1 MGDPPPAD
9 PPPTWA
15 ATAASFLRDATSG
28 RRGGLPGALRSLI
41 IGGDEERGEE
51 ERGDA
56 GTGAGPTSAGAGVS
70 GGGADEA
77 DAPATTTP
85 TPPPSPPPLPTQP
98 RSSSRPRVAK
108 FRLLLDG
115 AEGGGGGGT
124 VDVDALRDLAWSGV
138 PPDLRPDVW
147 RLLLGYLPAP
157 AAARP
162 AVLAR
167 KRREYAALV
176 PAHHAPAL
184 AAAAAAAG
192 GFEGSEGSEGG
203 GEPPASS
210 SAGPG
215 AAAAAA
221 AAAAGALLSGEE
233 AAALR
238 QVLVDVPRT
247 APGHALL
254 ARPPARGALTR
265 ILHLWGVRH
274 PASGYVQGMNDVAT
288 PLLASFLAGEASL
301 AAAATAAAERA
312 AGGGGD
318 QPGPPPP
325 PPAPASSSSF
335 FIPPDDPA
343 WAAAP
348 LPTPAAAAAEADA
361 YWCLGRL
368 LEGMQDHYTHA
379 QPGIQRTVARLGGL
393 VARVDAPLAAHL
405 AAVGAD
411 YMHFSFRWVNCL
423 LLREVPPLAA
433 ARLFDTWCAEGTGR
447 GGGAR
452 LADFLVYACAA
463 FLLTWR
469 DALLAC
475 REFGDVA
482 LFLQRPPTGGWGEAE
497 VEGHILA
504 RAFQLRASFGGA
516 KAHWGGNGG
525 NRG

>member
-1 MGDPPPAD
+1 MADGTDAPDPPPAAW
-9 PPPTWA
+9 PGSSLA
-15 ATAASFLRDATSG
+15 GAAASFLRSNTG
-28 RRGGLPGALRSLI
+28 RLRSFI
-41 IGGDEERGEE
+41 IGDDEG
-51 ERGDA
+51 G
-56 GTGAGPTSAGAGVS
+56 S
-70 GGGADEA
+70 GGGGASGVAGRRAAAGGGNAGPPPPAGQGPPAEGDGGDGA
-77 DAPATTTP
+77 APS
-85 TPPPSPPPLPTQP
+85 PPSPPPVPTTS
-98 RSSSRPRVAK
+98 RSSSGPRLAK
-108 FRLLLDG
+108 FAALLEEP
-115 AEGGGGGGT
+115 A

-138 PPDLRPDVW
+138 PPRLRRDVW

-157 AAARP
+157 AAARR

-192 GFEGSEGSEGG
+192 G
-203 GEPPASS
+203 GEAGDGPSS
-210 SAGPG
+210 SAAASTGPG
-215 AAAAAA
+215 SASAAAAA

-288 PLLASFLAGEASL
+288 PLLAAFLAGGASL
-301 AAAATAAAERA
+301 AAAAGCGE
-312 AGGGGD
+312 GGVLLE
-318 QPGPPPP
+318 
-325 PPAPASSSSF
+325 APAAHSSAF
-335 FIPPDDPA
+335 LPPDDPA
-343 WAAAP
+343 WATAP
-348 LPTPAAAAAEADA
+348 LPPAAAAAAEADA

-379 QPGIQRTVARLGGL
+379 QPGIQRAVARLGGL
-393 VARVDAPLAAHL
+393 VGRVDAPLAAHL
-405 AAVGAD
+405 ASVGAD

-423 LLREVPPLAA
+423 LLREVPPVAA

-463 FLLTWR
+463 FLLAWR
-469 DALLAC
+469 EPLLAC
-475 REFGDVA
+475 PEFGDVA
-482 LFLQRPPTGGWGEAE
+482 LFLQRPPTAGWGEAE
-497 VEGHILA
+497 VEAVLA

-516 KAHWGGNGG
+516 KAHLEGGGG
-525 NRG
+525 GGGFA

>member
-1 MGDPPPAD
+1 MDGAEPDGPAPPSWSASL
-9 PPPTWA
+9 TAA
-15 ATAASFLRDATSG
+15 ATGLASLVTG
-28 RRGGLPGALRSLI
+28 RRGGLPGPLRGLV
-41 IGGDEERGEE
+41 GGAGGGESDAGGAPDADGAGAPPPPPPLPADEEDG
-51 ERGDA
+51 
-56 GTGAGPTSAGAGVS
+56 GPPSTSPS
-70 GGGADEA
+70 
-77 DAPATTTP
+77 
-85 TPPPSPPPLPTQP
+85 PPSPPPPPPPPP
-98 RSSSRPRVAK
+98 RSASGPRIAK
-108 FRLLLDG
+108 FRALLD
-115 AEGGGGGGT
+115 APT
-124 VDVDALRDLAWSGV
+124 VDTDALRELAWSGV
-138 PPDLRPDVW
+138 PPHLRPDVW

-192 GFEGSEGSEGG
+192 GGG
-203 GEPPASS
+203 GEEDASTAAATAAAA

-288 PLLASFLAGEASL
+288 PLLAAFLAGEAS
-301 AAAATAAAERA
+301 
-312 AGGGGD
+312 G
-318 QPGPPPP
+318 
-325 PPAPASSSSF
+325 SSGNAF
-335 FIPPDDPA
+335 LPPDDPA

-348 LPTPAAAAAEADA
+348 LPAPAAAAAEADA

-379 QPGIQRTVARLGGL
+379 QPGIQRAVARLGGL
-393 VARVDAPLAAHL
+393 VSRVDRELAGHL
-405 AAVGAD
+405 SSVGAD
-411 YMHFSFRWVNCL
+411 FMHFAFRWVNCL

-463 FLLTWR
+463 FLLAWR
-469 DALLAC
+469 EPLLGCA
-475 REFGDVA
+475 EFGDVA
-482 LFLQRPPTGGWGEAE
+482 LFLQRPPTADWGEAE

-516 KAHWGGNGG
+516 RAHWGDGG
-525 NRG
+525 GGGSGGRNSGGGGFR